1 MKTYISA
8 LLLAGATLTA
18 VSCDRNNDTQIVND
32 QDTIAL
38 VTETTVSF
46 FSKGNGYQ
54 VSVPFQKNIPT
65 GIMYLFTGWK
75 MFEWTKC
82 LAVDSKN
89 ILCIQ
94 CRWNNQQ
101 TKLILILISV

>member
-18 VSCDRNNDTQIVND
+18 VSCDRNNDTQVVND

-46 FSKGNGYQ
+46 LKGMD
-54 VSVPFQKNIPT
+54 IR
-65 GIMYLFTGWK
+65 YLYHFKKYPDRG
-75 MFEWTKC
+75 
-82 LAVDSKN
+82 
-89 ILCIQ
+89 
-94 CRWNNQQ
+94 
-101 TKLILILISV
+101 

>member
-18 VSCDRNNDTQIVND
+18 VSCDRNNDTQVVND

-46 FSKGNGYQ
+46 MSASAQASTKGNIGTSPVNYQ
-54 VSVPFQKNIPT
+54 DYN
-65 GIMYLFTGWK
+65 
-75 MFEWTKC
+75 
-82 LAVDSKN
+82 AV
-89 ILCIQ
+89 
-94 CRWNNQQ
+94 
-101 TKLILILISV
+101 V

>member
-18 VSCDRNNDTQIVND
+18 VSCDRNNDTQVVND

-46 FSKGNGYQ
+46 SKGNGYQ
-54 VSVPFQKNIPT
+54 VSVPFQKISRQ
-65 GIMYLFTGWK
+65 GIMYLFTDWKVFQTDK
-75 MFEWTKC
+75 MFG
-82 LAVDSKN
+82 S
-89 ILCIQ
+89 
-94 CRWNNQQ
+94 
-101 TKLILILISV
+101 